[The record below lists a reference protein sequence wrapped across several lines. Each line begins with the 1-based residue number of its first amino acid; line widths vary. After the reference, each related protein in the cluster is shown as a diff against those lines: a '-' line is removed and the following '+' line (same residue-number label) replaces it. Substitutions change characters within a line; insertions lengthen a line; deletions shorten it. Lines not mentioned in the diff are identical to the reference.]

1 MGRQH
6 VVNLAAI
13 ADVVVDVVA
22 DHDAKTASDVAAIVG
37 ARGVT
42 DSLAVARDA
51 SLDAIVIA
59 SPDDTHADLAIAA
72 IEAGLP
78 VLCEKPLAGNVA
90 DARRVAEAESA
101 AGRELVQ
108 VGFMRQYDP
117 LHRQVADALPDLG
130 VLQHVRCVH
139 RNTNHDW
146 MRPLEVVFSQSLI
159 HDIHTVRWLT
169 GSEFVS
175 VVTQTI
181 GRERPVDHVVVLGR
195 LADGSSATIEFV
207 EATYGYDIEV
217 EVTSSHGAV
226 SCAQPPHPV
235 VRRDGAGHRHVG
247 MDWFGRFTTAYRAE
261 VESWVEGVRSGV
273 VAGPGVADGLAAQ
286 CVAAAAI
293 ESAVTGARVSVDV

>member
-1 MGRQH
+1 MGREH
-6 VVNLAAI
+6 VENLSALP
-13 ADVVVDVVA
+13 DVVVAVVA
-22 DHDAKTASDVAAIVG
+22 DFDAETASEVAATVG

-42 DSLAVARDA
+42 DSMGVIRDG

-59 SPDDTHADLAIAA
+59 SPDDTHADLAVAA
-72 IEAGLP
+72 IEAELP
-78 VLCEKPLAGNVA
+78 TLCEKPLAGNVA
-90 DARRVAEAESA
+90 DARRVADAESA
-101 AGRELVQ
+101 AGRALVQ

-139 RNTNHDW
+139 RNTNHHW
-146 MRPLEVVFSQSLI
+146 TRPLEVVFSQSLI

-181 GRERPVDHVVVLGR
+181 GRERPVDHVIVLGR
-195 LADGSSATIEFV
+195 LTDGSSATIEFV
-207 EATYGYDIEV
+207 EATYGYDVEV
-217 EVTSSHGAV
+217 EVTCSNGLIA
-226 SCAQPPHPV
+226 CAQPPQPI

-247 MDWFGRFTTAYRAE
+247 ADWFGRFTTAYRAE
-261 VESWVEGVRSGV
+261 VASWVEGVRIGT

-286 CVAAAAI
+286 CVVAAAT
-293 ESAVTGARVSVDV
+293 ESAVTGERVFVDM